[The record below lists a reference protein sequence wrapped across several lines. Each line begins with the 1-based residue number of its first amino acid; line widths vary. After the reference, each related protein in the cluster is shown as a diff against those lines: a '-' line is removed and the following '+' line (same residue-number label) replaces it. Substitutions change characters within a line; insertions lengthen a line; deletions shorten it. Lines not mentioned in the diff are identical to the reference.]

1 MHNLKIK
8 QFEGPLDLLLS
19 LIEEQKLNITEIAL
33 AEVTEQFLAYI
44 KDLEQIDPTA
54 LADFLNIAA
63 RLLVIKSKAILP
75 SLEVDTE
82 EELEPEEDLTAK
94 LILYKQFKEVA
105 KHLKELDNRR
115 QQSFTRSLVFSQKI
129 NFWPDPAVDKQVLYN
144 SILGVLEQLR
154 ELDNLPKAKIRE
166 AVSIQEKIGQLQ
178 NRLAGSIQTS
188 LSSLLAE
195 AKNKDEVII
204 TFLALLELIKQRI
217 FSVDQ
222 DSLFT
227 DVTIKQYTPS
237 QAIIEET
244 IIVDETQAPEFSDDD
259 DDDEEEDEEE
269 DEDEEDDKED
279 SDDEENKD
287 KLNDKQDPDQD
298 DEDD

>member
-105 KHLKELDNRR
+105 KYLKELDNRR

-244 IIVDETQAPEFSDDD
+244 IIVDETPTPEFSDDD
-259 DDDEEEDEEE
+259 DDDDDDEEEEEEEEDDDDDEEF
-269 DEDEEDDKED
+269 EEDD
-279 SDDEENKD
+279 
-287 KLNDKQDPDQD
+287 
-298 DEDD
+298 